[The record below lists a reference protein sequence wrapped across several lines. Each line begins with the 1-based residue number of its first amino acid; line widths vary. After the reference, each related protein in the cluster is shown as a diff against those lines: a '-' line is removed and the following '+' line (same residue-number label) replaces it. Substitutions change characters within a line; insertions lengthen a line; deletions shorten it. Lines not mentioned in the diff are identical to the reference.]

1 MSYSDEVVNDVY
13 DKNGGYC
20 SYCRRKIHFRNYGG
34 GDAVGGFPTTLL
46 PVDL

>member
-34 GDAVGGFPTTLL
+34 GDAVGGFPTTLR